1 MGVGVASEPRLAF
14 RVLPD
19 GRTAV
24 ELVDGERW
32 VSRCEIVPLV
42 KRIGA
47 ATVRFD
53 GIGDVRTLE
62 ECRNRGYSRR
72 VLEAAVTR
80 MREGDAA
87 LAMLY
92 GISDFYPKYGFATVG
107 ADFVL
112 RLTQLS
118 RPYPLPEGWTSRR
131 FAPDDLGRV
140 REIYERQ
147 TARAT
152 GALVR
157 PAGAPVWARLLATAE
172 PGSADECRVVTDPR
186 GLVMAYVWRGAGFW
200 AVEHSQRHWPD
211 WLVLGEALADSPVA
225 GDAILAAC
233 RAWAAD
239 EAERRARPVAGVA
252 LGVPPDGLVAAA
264 ARHQHAEMV
273 TFSWAC
279 GGPMARVLDTARLLR
294 ALRPELDE
302 RWRAAGAP
310 YTGTLQLRTDV
321 GEAGV
326 RLLPDGVAVDE
337 GAAAGGE
344 RWDVTLPQTALA
356 RLALGGFPA
365 GDLLDR
371 LPEQPR
377 GPARQILE
385 ALFPQRA
392 PYTSLLDRY

>member
-1 MGVGVASEPRLAF
+1 MGEAAASGPRLTF
-14 RVLPD
+14 RALPD

-24 ELVDGERW
+24 ELLDGDRW

-47 ATVRFD
+47 AAVRFD

-72 VLEAAVTR
+72 VLEAAVAR
-80 MREGDAA
+80 MREGEAA

-107 ADFVL
+107 ADFAV

-118 RPYPLPEGWTSRR
+118 RSCAPPEGWTARR
-131 FAPDDLGRV
+131 FAPTDLPSV
-140 REIYERQ
+140 RDLYERQ
-147 TARAT
+147 TATAV

-157 PAGAPVWARLLATAE
+157 PPDAPIWARLLATAG
-172 PGSADECRVVTDPR
+172 PAGADECRVVEDPR
-186 GLVMAYVWRGAGFW
+186 GRVRAYAWRGAGFW

-211 WLVLGEALADSPVA
+211 WLILGEALADGPA
-225 GDAILAAC
+225 AADAILAVC

-239 EAERRARPVAGVA
+239 EAARRDRPVAGVVIGA
-252 LGVPPDGLVAAA
+252 PPEGPVAAA
-264 ARHQHAEMV
+264 ARYQYAETV

-279 GGPMARVLDTARLLR
+279 GGPMARVLDTGRLLR
-294 ALRPELDE
+294 ALRPELDV

-310 YTGTLQLRTDV
+310 LTGTLRLRTEV

-326 RLLPDGVAVDE
+326 RLSPDGLAVD
-337 GAAAGGE
+337 AADPAGE
-344 RWDVTLPQTALA
+344 RWDVTLTQTALA
-356 RLALGGFPA
+356 RLALGGFPT

-371 LPEQPR
+371 LPEPPR
-377 GPARQILE
+377 GPAREALA

-392 PYTSLLDRY
+392 PYTYLVDRY